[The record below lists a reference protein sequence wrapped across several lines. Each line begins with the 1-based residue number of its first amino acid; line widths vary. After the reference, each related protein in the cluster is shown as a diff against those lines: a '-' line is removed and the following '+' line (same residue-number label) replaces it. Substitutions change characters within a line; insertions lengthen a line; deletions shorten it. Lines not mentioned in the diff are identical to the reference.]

1 MEGGGSKQGPVTCGS
16 WIRRPEKVNL
26 LVLGRSRLGDS
37 SPSVL
42 EIFSFDPKTACVSPS
57 PLVSF

>member
-42 EIFSFDPKTACVSPS
+42 EIFSFDPKTASVS
-57 PLVSF
+57 L

>member
-16 WIRRPEKVNL
+16 WSRRPEKVNL
-26 LVLGRSRLGDS
+26 VVMGRASGGES

-42 EIFSFDPKTACVSPS
+42 EIFSFDPKTASLSSS